1 MFNNHLFRTSAIR
14 TNYFY
19 DLIRSGGFDKEKFK
33 EDYIKFFSRY
43 QVSQK
48 MIDGLDFLLTYPQ
61 IIDELGE
68 LKNHIATLN
77 ISFDEFMKYGDDF
90 FIKTLRGPI
99 IQSPNIDIVEYND
112 AKKIIMNY
120 DYCVSVLNK
129 MGDEDEYKSW
139 NFTHTKDEILRLISE
154 YEPKLESA
162 RQTIQSYDNDVAKIK
177 EENVLSY
184 WNLTYNQ
191 VDNITK
197 RCYSLIHGMLD
208 LVGSSNVKML
218 KYFMKD
224 IVFFNAL
231 FDRSIPT
238 TPLVEPNRE
247 IETDSKSFNYN
258 YEASKKEFI
267 DEYIKKYSLALSGE
281 NPDFIIKLGTL
292 WAYGQINN
300 QLFSNGAELKK
311 VLSGKIS
318 SDDINS
324 DVLKSIDDANKKF
337 RVKYISALR
346 AKDYNWYLD
355 NLKYLE
361 SNRNKYDD
369 ARHFN
374 SYISSPEEYNN
385 AKIQV
390 NKNKTFI
397 RDYKRLYNL
406 VEMFKEKYDE
416 WSKDKVIVPPGETLY
431 DLSEVYNKINLSLGF
446 LDNNESKSKF
456 IESFIEDDRFN
467 ALFGAAIN
475 FNNTRKLEIL
485 LENYISID
493 RKKRVNI
500 VKKLTDPIA
509 FRRILKTE
517 YPELLNL
524 LIEEGLMNKNEIL
537 IDEELYTIKAKLI
550 QSMKIYPSE
559 LKEIPSKY
567 FSEFNLNNSS
577 DQEKQLFSEFEKLG
591 LHAIPATQSLTLKM
605 KDEQGI
611 PLGFRIDFLLPC
623 NVRVYDENGN
633 YTLKEDI
640 IFIGEYFGYYGEDYE
655 RKTERKV
662 NAQNMIER
670 TLDQRCLHIKDRK
683 NLCPVLMEKNID
695 SKCYS
700 DYKKSLY
707 DIENQNEKKI
717 FFVKSQL
724 QHFLYVSLIGEL
736 MWQVDFNHSNVTV
749 ENYNIIKE
757 KNKPFIDAFE
767 NLLSEVN
774 DLSSIELRRKCSVIF
789 WNYKNKFDMDKWGGR
804 RLFKTSSKYNIRIK

>member
-68 LKNHIATLN
+68 LKNHIATLS
-77 ISFDEFMKYGDDF
+77 ISFDEFMKYGDNF
-90 FIKTLRGPI
+90 FIKTLSGPI
-99 IQSPNIDIVEYND
+99 IRSPNINIVEYND

-177 EENVLSY
+177 EENVLSS

-224 IVFFNAL
+224 IVFFDAL

-238 TPLVEPNRE
+238 SPLVEPNRE

-318 SDDINS
+318 SNEINS

-361 SNRNKYDD
+361 SNRNKYYE

-385 AKIQV
+385 AKTQV

-397 RDYKRLYNL
+397 RDYKRLYDL
-406 VEMFKEKYDE
+406 VEIFKEKYDE
-416 WSKDKVIVPPGETLY
+416 WSKDKVIVPPGKTLY
-431 DLSEVYNKINLSLGF
+431 ELSEVYNKINLSLGF

-467 ALFGAAIN
+467 ALFGASID
-475 FNNTRKLEIL
+475 FSNTRKLEIL

-509 FRRILKTE
+509 FRRILK
-517 YPELLNL
+517 
-524 LIEEGLMNKNEIL
+524 IE
-537 IDEELYTIKAKLI
+537 
-550 QSMKIYPSE
+550 
-559 LKEIPSKY
+559 
-567 FSEFNLNNSS
+567 
-577 DQEKQLFSEFEKLG
+577 
-591 LHAIPATQSLTLKM
+591 
-605 KDEQGI
+605 
-611 PLGFRIDFLLPC
+611 
-623 NVRVYDENGN
+623 
-633 YTLKEDI
+633 
-640 IFIGEYFGYYGEDYE
+640 
-655 RKTERKV
+655 
-662 NAQNMIER
+662 
-670 TLDQRCLHIKDRK
+670 
-683 NLCPVLMEKNID
+683 
-695 SKCYS
+695 
-700 DYKKSLY
+700 
-707 DIENQNEKKI
+707 
-717 FFVKSQL
+717 
-724 QHFLYVSLIGEL
+724 
-736 MWQVDFNHSNVTV
+736 
-749 ENYNIIKE
+749 
-757 KNKPFIDAFE
+757 
-767 NLLSEVN
+767 
-774 DLSSIELRRKCSVIF
+774 
-789 WNYKNKFDMDKWGGR
+789 
-804 RLFKTSSKYNIRIK
+804 